1 MSIRSVLVVLLA
13 LVFGACA
20 AVGVSMLRNP
30 PPPEPAPA
38 PVVETVPVVVALVD
52 IPRFTTLAP
61 DMLKTREFPKD
72 TVPAGAANRVED
84 VTDRVALSGLVKD
97 EPIIEGK
104 LALRGTGHGMAPG
117 LPIGMRA
124 FTILVPTQS
133 SGVAGFILPG
143 NKVDVLLT
151 TSGNGG
157 PGDPTGGATTRTL
170 LQSIEILA
178 VDQQVDAP
186 SGNKVDVNVM
196 RSVTLLVTPDEA
208 QMLDL
213 AQNKGILHLSLK
225 NPEDTKDVRRKP
237 VTMADI
243 GLAPELPKGKEPE
256 AAPVLTAEPPP
267 PAKIRTLRGNV
278 SGQILID

>member
-1 MSIRSVLVVLLA
+1 VSIRSVLVVLLA

-30 PPPEPAPA
+30 PPPEAPPA

-52 IPRFTTLAP
+52 IPRFTTLTP
-61 DMLKTREFPKD
+61 DMLKTRDFPKD
-72 TVPAGAANRVED
+72 AVPAGTANRVED

-104 LALRGTGHGMAPG
+104 LAVRGTGRGMAPG

-151 TSGNGG
+151 MSGNGG
-157 PGDPTGGATTRTL
+157 PADLTGGASTFTL

-186 SGNKVDVNVM
+186 SGNKVDVNAM
-196 RSVTLLVTPDEA
+196 RSVTLLVTPEQA
-208 QMLDL
+208 EWLDL

-225 NPEDTKDVRRKP
+225 HPDDTKQVKFKP
-237 VTMADI
+237 VTLADL
-243 GLAPELPKGKEPE
+243 GLVPQLPKAKEAE
-256 AAPVLTAEPPP
+256 AAPQPTADPPP
-267 PAKIRTLRGNV
+267 PAKIRTIRGNMA
-278 SGQILID
+278 GIILLD

>member
-1 MSIRSVLVVLLA
+1 
-13 LVFGACA
+13 
-20 AVGVSMLRNP
+20 MLRNP
-30 PPPEPAPA
+30 PTPEAPPA
-38 PVVETVPVVVALVD
+38 PVVETVPIVVALVD
-52 IPRFTTLAP
+52 IPRFSTLTP

-72 TVPAGAANRVED
+72 AVPAGAANRVED

-104 LALRGTGHGMAPG
+104 LALRGTGRGMAPG
-117 LPIGMRA
+117 LPVGKRA

-151 TSGNGG
+151 ISGSGG
-157 PGDPTGGATTRTL
+157 AGDLTGGATTYTL

-186 SGNKVDVNVM
+186 SGNKVDVNAM
-196 RSVTLLVTPDEA
+196 RSVTLLVDPDQA
-208 QMLDL
+208 QILDL

-225 NPEDTKDVRRKP
+225 NAEDTNDVRRRP
-237 VTMADI
+237 VTLADL
-243 GLAPELPKGKEPE
+243 GLAPALPKAKEAE
-256 AAPVLTAEPPP
+256 AAPQPTADPPP
-267 PAKIRTLRGNV
+267 PGKIRTLRGNIPGV
-278 SGQILID
+278 ILLD